1 MLPFSV
7 IVLASTSGS
16 DRSRRY
22 EVSIVILAEVFVR
35 ESSWSLRPVSEIR
48 AYGCSIVILHYFPRK
63 REV

>member
-48 AYGCSIVILHYFPRK
+48 A
-63 REV
+63 

>member
-16 DRSRRY
+16 DMSRRY
-22 EVSIVILAEVFVR
+22 EASIVILAEVLVR

-48 AYGCSIVILHYFPRK
+48 A
-63 REV
+63 